1 METGVKYDFKFQ
13 NNSLQIKTNSVKES
27 GRKITVQFYD
37 REDQEAG
44 GVQILFRDKLQQK
57 VMNCPDKSLMNIP
70 ATAPDETEKVWTIH
84 QTMTKIGTECNGV
97 LVLEF
102 DVSECGSE
110 AKAFWER
117 EGTRIS
123 ILEEPN
129 TGSSESEYRPWLA
142 AGEEGICR
150 SDRLN

>member
-37 REDQEAG
+37 SEDQEAG
-44 GVQILFRDKLQQK
+44 GVQILFKEKLQQE
-57 VMNCPDKSLMNIP
+57 VMNCFGNSLTEIP
-70 ATAPDETEKVWTIH
+70 ATALDEMEKVWTIH
-84 QTMTKIGTECNGV
+84 RIMTKIRMECNGV

-102 DVSECGSE
+102 ELSECGSE
-110 AKAFWER
+110 ATVFWER
-117 EGTRIS
+117 EVTRIS
-123 ILEEPN
+123 ILEDPN

-142 AGEEGICR
+142 AG
-150 SDRLN
+150 

>member
-1 METGVKYDFKFQ
+1 MISESGWKEVEPGVKINFTFQ
-13 NNSLQIKTNSVKES
+13 NNTLQIKTNYVKGS
-27 GRKITVQFYD
+27 GHRITVQFYD
-37 REDQEAG
+37 REYQEAG
-44 GVQILFRDKLQQK
+44 GVQILFEDELQQK

-117 EGTRIS
+117 EVTSIS
-123 ILEEPN
+123 ILEDPD
-129 TGSSESEYRPWLA
+129 TASSKSEYRPWLA
-142 AGEEGICR
+142 AG
-150 SDRLN
+150 